1 MHTYMWRSQQ
11 GAAPGDSERERGA
24 GAAGGCENGPKASA
38 MTSNAGSDMS
48 IEKLEEEMMLME
60 LADGGVLPK
69 ASANV

>member
-1 MHTYMWRSQQ
+1 
-11 GAAPGDSERERGA
+11 
-24 GAAGGCENGPKASA
+24 